1 VFRSASNG
9 IPAWLDPLQP
19 SVEDGIVQIMKPRPV
34 LLPHLSLPLAFVFIG
49 AVLSVVRAQDTPA
62 PSQKQQTQ
70 PSNAAS
76 RLTIEVTGG
85 ENNVPVENAS
95 VYVKYIEERKLRKD
109 KKLELSVKTNR
120 EGIAHVPDAN
130 LGRALVQVVADGW
143 KTYGRWFDVTD
154 PRQTIKIHLERPP
167 KWY

>member
-1 VFRSASNG
+1 M
-9 IPAWLDPLQP
+9 
-19 SVEDGIVQIMKPRPV
+19 EDGIVQTSKPWPIFASRLSIFLAIGFFGAILPV
-34 LLPHLSLPLAFVFIG
+34 T
-49 AVLSVVRAQDTPA
+49 RAQNSTA
-62 PSQKQQTQ
+62 PSPKTQTQ
-70 PSNAAS
+70 TSNAPS

-85 ENNVPVENAS
+85 DDNVPVENAS
-95 VYVKYIEERKLRKD
+95 VYVKYIEEHKLKKD

-130 LGRALVQVVADGW
+130 LGKVLIQVVAEGW

-154 PRQTIKIHLERPP
+154 ARQTIKVHLDRPP